1 MKKRSHSLAVQGRGP
16 GDLIPGRRY
25 PDSPVF
31 SLCLCLTFPTTQC
44 LVLGLQGP
52 SGEWVSR
59 SALSALHGVIPFSPQ
74 LCDFQNCSAVVAS
87 PALTVFEGQTSLSFL
102 YHNLCAVLGGSRYK
116 CLCSFRLLTGA
127 SPLLLGWLH
136 RQLVVTAVVL
146 GLGCLAVNCAQGGG
160 SGRNEMM
167 FKNQP

>member
-1 MKKRSHSLAVQGRGP
+1 MKKRSRSLVVQGRGP
-16 GDLIPGRRY
+16 GELIPGRRY

-102 YHNLCAVLGGSRYK
+102 YHNLCAVLGGEQIQMLMLLPPVNWSFPSFAG
-116 CLCSFRLLTGA
+116 LVAPAVGGDCSCPRFRLPCCELCTGR
-127 SPLLLGWLH
+127 
-136 RQLVVTAVVL
+136 RQW
-146 GLGCLAVNCAQGGG
+146 
-160 SGRNEMM
+160 
-167 FKNQP
+167 KK